1 MLAYLK
7 GLLGHDGKF
16 YDLLEASATEARES
30 ASLLVR
36 LTPALGSP
44 DAEKIFEELA
54 DRRRTLKRLRS
65 RITQDLCRTFVTP
78 LEREDIE
85 ALSSALYRVPKTV
98 QKIANRLLVCPPEI
112 LKDAPLTQ
120 VGMLDEAATI
130 VVTLVGSLRKRV
142 HGERIEVA
150 CDKLQAIEG
159 DADRLVGDL
168 LASLY
173 RGNVEAKRVIILK
186 DLYELL
192 EKAIDLCRD
201 VGNGVFHI
209 ILKYS

>member
-1 MLAYLK
+1 MLGYLK

-16 YDLLEASATEARES
+16 YDLLEASAMEARES
-30 ASLLVR
+30 AALLVR
-36 LTPALGSP
+36 LMPALGSP
-44 DAEKIFEELA
+44 EAEKIVGDLA

-65 RITQDLCRTFVTP
+65 RIIQDLCRTFVTP

-98 QKIANRLLVCPPEI
+98 QKIAGRLLVCPPEVLHDVA
-112 LKDAPLTQ
+112 LKQ
-120 VGMLDEAATI
+120 VGMLDEASVI
-130 VVTLVGSLRKRV
+130 VVTLVGSLRKRL
-142 HGERIEVA
+142 HGERIEAA
-150 CDKLQAIEG
+150 CDKLQTIEG

-173 RGNVEAKRVIILK
+173 QGSTEAKRVIILK

-201 VGNGVFHI
+201 VGNVVFHV